1 MYKKVV
7 LLALSLLATCGAR
20 CAPGKQTKP
29 QRMKNYEERI
39 AQLTPLQRDVTQRA
53 ATEPPFRNEYY
64 NLFAAGDYRCIV
76 CGTQLFDS
84 ESKFDSG
91 CGWPAFSNADT
102 AKITLHEDLSL
113 GMRRIEVR
121 CATCGAHLGHLFYD
135 GPTPSGERYCINSA
149 SLRFVPADAAAKKR

>member
-1 MYKKVV
+1 MYTRSILFIFT
-7 LLALSLLATCGAR
+7 LLALLGANS
-20 CAPGKQTKP
+20 AVGNDLKP
-29 QRMKNYEERI
+29 QRMKDYKKRI

-53 ATEPPFRNEYY
+53 ATEPPYRNEYY
-64 NLFAAGDYRCIV
+64 NLFEEGNYQCIV
-76 CGTQLFDS
+76 CGAQLFDS

-91 CGWPAFSNADT
+91 CGWPAFSAADT
-102 AKITLHEDLSL
+102 AKITMHEDLSF

-149 SLRFVPADAAAKKR
+149 SLHFVPKEGAVR